1 ELRIE
6 HQLGKKLNER
16 FLLAFSLHLTS
27 FIKRIESNKPLKYT
41 NIENVVN
48 DQPEAYELSREIK
61 DDIEATFHI
70 RVPNMEVM
78 YLTLLISSLLKEQEN
93 ARVAVLVATHG
104 NNTASSMVSVAKK
117 LLGEGLVEGIDMPLD
132 QSPKIVLDKLTERA
146 KEMDMGRGLLLLVDM
161 GSLTSFAPVIS
172 ERTGIP
178 VRSIDM
184 VSTAT
189 VIEAVRKSNILDME
203 LDSIYDSL
211 KDFRGYGGYNSDDDT
226 LDSNQKPHA
235 IVTICATG
243 EGTAEKLQLF
253 IENILDTITTDAI
266 KVIPIGLHE
275 MDTRLEQLQEEND
288 ILMAVG
294 IQDPKI
300 QIPFIPLER
309 LFGIDGEE
317 QLVSLVKQRNIIVK
331 KGETGRIAKEIIEES
346 LNEFLTYLNP
356 KKTIEILS
364 SFASVLEKKLGYKL
378 DNTFK
383 INLLIHVGC
392 ALERM
397 VLNDGLIY
405 REPKDML
412 ETNIFKALEQT
423 NKEVIYKM
431 NLKLTNDELCYLY
444 DILNEIQPEVLS

>member
-1 ELRIE
+1 
-6 HQLGKKLNER
+6 
-16 FLLAFSLHLTS
+16 
-27 FIKRIESNKPLKYT
+27 
-41 NIENVVN
+41 
-48 DQPEAYELSREIK
+48 
-61 DDIEATFHI
+61 FHI

-235 IVTICATG
+235 IITICATG

-253 IENILDTITTDAI
+253 IEN
-266 KVIPIGLHE
+266 
-275 MDTRLEQLQEEND
+275 
-288 ILMAVG
+288 
-294 IQDPKI
+294 
-300 QIPFIPLER
+300 
-309 LFGIDGEE
+309 
-317 QLVSLVKQRNIIVK
+317 
-331 KGETGRIAKEIIEES
+331 
-346 LNEFLTYLNP
+346 
-356 KKTIEILS
+356 
-364 SFASVLEKKLGYKL
+364 
-378 DNTFK
+378 
-383 INLLIHVGC
+383 
-392 ALERM
+392 
-397 VLNDGLIY
+397 
-405 REPKDML
+405 
-412 ETNIFKALEQT
+412 
-423 NKEVIYKM
+423 
-431 NLKLTNDELCYLY
+431 
-444 DILNEIQPEVLS
+444 

>member
-1 ELRIE
+1 
-6 HQLGKKLNER
+6 
-16 FLLAFSLHLTS
+16 
-27 FIKRIESNKPLKYT
+27 ESNKPLKYT

-203 LDSIYDSL
+203 LD
-211 KDFRGYGGYNSDDDT
+211 
-226 LDSNQKPHA
+226 
-235 IVTICATG
+235 
-243 EGTAEKLQLF
+243 
-253 IENILDTITTDAI
+253 
-266 KVIPIGLHE
+266 
-275 MDTRLEQLQEEND
+275 
-288 ILMAVG
+288 
-294 IQDPKI
+294 
-300 QIPFIPLER
+300 
-309 LFGIDGEE
+309 
-317 QLVSLVKQRNIIVK
+317 
-331 KGETGRIAKEIIEES
+331 
-346 LNEFLTYLNP
+346 
-356 KKTIEILS
+356 
-364 SFASVLEKKLGYKL
+364 
-378 DNTFK
+378 
-383 INLLIHVGC
+383 
-392 ALERM
+392 
-397 VLNDGLIY
+397 
-405 REPKDML
+405 
-412 ETNIFKALEQT
+412 
-423 NKEVIYKM
+423 
-431 NLKLTNDELCYLY
+431 
-444 DILNEIQPEVLS
+444 